1 MTISYLLSV
10 NSPISLLLFPFLL
23 FLLLWTLWLL
33 QREHIV
39 VVFICRRVLCHR
51 VLALFLR
58 RNHILRLVWFLLYA
72 KSIIHFIFIVAF
84 FGWLHIFI
92 LLFSCFLRIAV
103 SACHL
108 GLKVLRPT
116 LSRYLKSF
124 YLGFVK
130 VNFGWLLEQVLVP
143 SQEDLR
149 KRAPKVGAIKIGGCL
164 SATSTS
170 VRLWFYLLNHVDLI
184 TLWTENL
191 DATIS

>member
-1 MTISYLLSV
+1 MTSILSV

-39 VVFICRRVLCHR
+39 VIFICRRVLSHW
-51 VLALFLR
+51 VLAFFLR

-92 LLFSCFLRIAV
+92 LLFSWILRIAI
-103 SACHL
+103 SACLL
-108 GLKVLRPT
+108 GFIVLRPT

-124 YLGFVK
+124 YLRFVK

-149 KRAPKVGAIKIGGCL
+149 KRTPKVSAIKIGSCL
-164 SATSTS
+164 YATSTS
-170 VRLWFYLLNHVDLI
+170 VSLWFYLLNHVDLI
-184 TLWTENL
+184 TLRTENL
-191 DATIS
+191 DATVS